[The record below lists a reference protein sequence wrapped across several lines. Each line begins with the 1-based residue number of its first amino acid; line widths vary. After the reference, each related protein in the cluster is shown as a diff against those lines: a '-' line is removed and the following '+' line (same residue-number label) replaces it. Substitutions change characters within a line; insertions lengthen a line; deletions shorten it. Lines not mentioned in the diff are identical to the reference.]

1 MPDEYDMNFI
11 REQSKKI
18 SEMAAEYKRMGIQPK
33 SEKPDY
39 TKLIE
44 ENMDTYRELYL
55 DKSDQLLK
63 ALTAAIDLQQE
74 NERLQKMIDN
84 SSATVADCAMLV
96 GAMRELCYEI
106 EKCGAS
112 EQLTN
117 TVILASE
124 ITNELKYIT
133 GGVAVEHRVHPTSEI
148 LRRLREV
155 STTKPDTDLKPGTS
169 PLTCG

>member
-44 ENMDTYRELYL
+44 DNMYRELYF
-55 DKSDQLLK
+55 DKSEQLLK
-63 ALTAAIDLQQE
+63 AMTAAIELHQE

-155 STTKPDTDLKPGTS
+155 STTKPDTDLKPGSS

>member
-1 MPDEYDMNFI
+1 MSGLLLAAKAALEFI
-11 REQSKKI
+11 QSIDGYENSVTAVNLRRE
-18 SEMAAEYKRMGIQPK
+18 
-33 SEKPDY
+33 
-39 TKLIE
+39 IE
-44 ENMDTYRELYL
+44 AVERELYF

-63 ALTAAIDLQQE
+63 AMTAAIELQQE

-84 SSATVADCAMLV
+84 SSAIVADCAMLV

-117 TVILASE
+117 TVVLASE

-155 STTKPDTDLKPGTS
+155 STTKPDTDLKPGSS

>member
-18 SEMAAEYKRMGIQPK
+18 SEMTAEYKRMGIQPK

-44 ENMDTYRELYL
+44 DNMYRELYL
-55 DKSDQLLK
+55 DKSEQLLK
-63 ALTAAIDLQQE
+63 AMTAAIELQQE

-133 GGVAVEHRVHPTSEI
+133 GGVAVEHRVHPTSGI
-148 LRRLREV
+148 LRHLRHYPRL
-155 STTKPDTDLKPGTS
+155 SLFLLPK
-169 PLTCG
+169 

>member
-1 MPDEYDMNFI
+1 
-11 REQSKKI
+11 
-18 SEMAAEYKRMGIQPK
+18 
-33 SEKPDY
+33 
-39 TKLIE
+39 
-44 ENMDTYRELYL
+44 MDNYRELYL

-63 ALTAAIDLQQE
+63 AMTAAIELQQE

-84 SSATVADCAMLV
+84 SSAIVADCAMLV
-96 GAMRELCYEI
+96 GAMRELCCEI

-133 GGVAVEHRVHPTSEI
+133 GGVAVEHRVHPTSET
-148 LRRLREV
+148 LSRLREV
-155 STTKPDTDLKPGTS
+155 STQIKDPRHLS
-169 PLTCG
+169 VL

>member
-1 MPDEYDMNFI
+1 
-11 REQSKKI
+11 
-18 SEMAAEYKRMGIQPK
+18 
-33 SEKPDY
+33 
-39 TKLIE
+39 
-44 ENMDTYRELYL
+44 MDTYRELYL

-63 ALTAAIDLQQE
+63 AMTAAIKLKQE

-84 SSATVADCAMLV
+84 SSAIVADCAMLV

-117 TVILASE
+117 TVVLASE

-155 STTKPDTDLKPGTS
+155 STTKPDTDLKPGS
-169 PLTCG
+169 HPLTCG